1 MDSIVILTIMQR
13 WDDKAPAMLDS
24 VFMQT
29 YSNWTLYLIVSEK
42 SQPEIQHYIHSKQ
55 YQGDKVVCVMDEDA
69 YKKPMDLFCEY
80 SKKGD
85 FIVSVDGDDI
95 VEPDFLTQM
104 VAASYQYN
112 ADIVSC
118 LYYVHEYTLENVLPP
133 RHNIPD
139 LLVIPKSEYTTYFR
153 HYFYLFRVLW
163 AKLIRTS
170 LFTETIFS
178 NIPSMIGVGGF
189 GVDTMMVLNL
199 LEQAEQIVV
208 IPYFGYHYMVWYG
221 SNSYEYKPGRE
232 TGPAALHSFC
242 EEFLL
247 RLRPKINSKNR
258 SFLST
263 LHNMGL
269 MYTRDVIFK
278 SNLSPNDTFEKFH
291 YMITEDLTQ
300 KTFPT
305 ADAETVQKPLQAHWC
320 EYLQSYK
327 ELLSS
332 SKVPIKSFEKML
344 YEMYLVLWH
353 RTKDDCSFPLFYK
366 FAIKSNDFLN
376 SDGTINKIL

>member
-1 MDSIVILTIMQR
+1 MQR

-24 VFMQT
+24 VFAQT
-29 YSNWTLYLIVSEK
+29 YSNWMFYLIVSEK

-55 YQGDKVVCVMDEDA
+55 YPADKVVCVIDEDS
-69 YKKPMDLFCEY
+69 YLSPMGLFSEY

-85 FIVSVDGDDI
+85 FIVSIDGDDI

-104 VAASYQYN
+104 LSASYQYN

-118 LYYVHEYTLENVLPP
+118 LYHVHEYTFDNVLPTT
-133 RHNIPD
+133 HNIPD

-170 LFTETIFS
+170 LFTENIFS
-178 NIPSMIGVGGF
+178 NIPCMTEVGGF
-189 GVDTMMVLNL
+189 GGDTMMVLNL

-208 IPYFGYHYMVWYG
+208 IPYIGYHYMVWYG

-232 TGPAALHSFC
+232 TGPTALHSFC

-263 LHNMGL
+263 LHNRGL
-269 MYTRDVIFK
+269 LYTKDVIFK
-278 SNLSPNDTFEKFH
+278 SNLPLNDMFDKFH
-291 YMITEDLTQ
+291 YIITEDLTQ
-300 KTFPT
+300 KTFST
-305 ADAETVQKPLQAHWC
+305 ADADTVQKPLQAHWC

-327 ELLSS
+327 DLLRS
-332 SKVPIKSFEKML
+332 SKVPIESFEKML

-353 RTKDDCSFPLFYK
+353 QTKVACSFPLFYK
-366 FAIKSNDFLN
+366 FAIKSKDFIPPDYSIREN
-376 SDGTINKIL
+376 I